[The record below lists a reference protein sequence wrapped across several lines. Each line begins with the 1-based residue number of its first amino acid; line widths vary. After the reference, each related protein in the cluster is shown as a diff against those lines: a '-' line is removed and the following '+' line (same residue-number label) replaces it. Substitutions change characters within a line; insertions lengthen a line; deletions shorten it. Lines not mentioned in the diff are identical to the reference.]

1 MGESPGQEAWE
12 YALVGCRVHGAGCRV
27 FIIHHAPCNLQHKH
41 KVTKFTTLQKYSK
54 VMKIKRILIAN
65 RGEIAVRIMK
75 TARLMN
81 IETVAVRTAVEPNAM
96 YLSSADVIYD
106 NTEEVSEIPVFLDIE
121 KLIIIA
127 LKTKADAVHPGYG
140 FLAEN
145 AYFAQKCMDNKI
157 IFIGPNPDAIYKMGN
172 KTIARKIAL
181 SGGIPMAMGSE
192 DNIADQE
199 EAVKVAEKIGYPV
212 IIKAAS
218 GGGGRGMRIV
228 RRSEE
233 MEKMFIIASKEAEK
247 AFNDPS
253 VFIEKYIENPKHI
266 EFQILGDKHG
276 NVIHLGERECSIQR
290 KHQKLIE
297 EAPSCALD
305 DNLRNKMGTMA
316 VQIAK
321 AVNYYSAGTVEFLLD
336 SDRNFYFMEMNTRI
350 QVEHP
355 VTEIITGIDLIE
367 QQIRIANDE
376 NLKYRQEDIKL
387 KGWAIECRINAE
399 DVQAGF
405 APDPGKIDS
414 LIMPADPC
422 VRVDTGVQAGS
433 YIVASYDSMIAKLIV
448 RGKDRKEAIK
458 HCKMALDKVWIK
470 GTKTTLPFFR
480 MLVRHQKFQDGT
492 FTTAFIEKDLEK
504 YYFNSEYEEMLAA
517 WLATKLFVEE
527 NLNDNSINIDFK
539 HGKEMSPWLLN
550 KRINQF

>member
-1 MGESPGQEAWE
+1 
-12 YALVGCRVHGAGCRV
+12 
-27 FIIHHAPCNLQHKH
+27 
-41 KVTKFTTLQKYSK
+41 
-54 VMKIKRILIAN
+54 MKIKRILIAN

-75 TARLMN
+75 TARRMK
-81 IETVAVRTAVEPNAM
+81 IETVAVKTAVETNAM

-106 NTEEVSEIPVFLDIE
+106 NTEDNSEIPVFLDIE
-121 KLIIIA
+121 KLIAIA
-127 LKTKADAVHPGYG
+127 LKTNANAIHPGYG

-145 AYFAQKCMDNKI
+145 AYFAQKCIDNKL
-157 IFIGPNPDAIYKMGN
+157 IFIGPSPDAIFKMGN

-181 SGGIPMAMGSE
+181 AGGIPMAMGSE
-192 DNIADQE
+192 GNIANEE
-199 EAVKVAEKIGYPV
+199 EAVLIAEKIGYPV

-228 RRSEE
+228 RKSEE
-233 MEKMFIIASKEAEK
+233 MERMFVIASKEAEK

-253 VFIEKYIENPKHI
+253 VFVEKYIENPKHI
-266 EFQILGDKHG
+266 EFQILGDTKG

-290 KHQKLIE
+290 KHQKLLE
-297 EAPSCALD
+297 EAPSGALD
-305 DNLRNKMGTMA
+305 ENLREKMGEMA

-321 AVNYYSAGTVEFLLD
+321 AVDYHSAGTVEFLLD
-336 SDRNFYFMEMNTRI
+336 SEKNFYFMEMNTRI

-355 VTEIITGIDLIE
+355 VTEIVTGLDLIE
-367 QQIRIANDE
+367 QQILIANGE
-376 NLKYRQEDIKL
+376 ELRFRQSDIKL

-405 APDPGKIDS
+405 APDPGKIENLS
-414 LIMPADPC
+414 MPSDAS
-422 VRVDTGVQAGS
+422 VRVDTGVQVGS
-433 YIVASYDSMIAKLIV
+433 SIVANYDSMIAKLIV
-448 RGKDRKEAIK
+448 KGKDRRDAIK
-458 HCKMALDKVWIK
+458 NCKIALDKVWIK

-492 FTTAFIEKDLEK
+492 FTTSFIEKDLGK
-504 YYFNSEYEEMLAA
+504 FYLNSEYEELLAA

-527 NLNDNSINIDFK
+527 NLNDDSINVNFE
-539 HGKEMSPWLLN
+539 HGKVMSPWLLN

>member
-1 MGESPGQEAWE
+1 
-12 YALVGCRVHGAGCRV
+12 
-27 FIIHHAPCNLQHKH
+27 
-41 KVTKFTTLQKYSK
+41 
-54 VMKIKRILIAN
+54 MKIKRILIAN

-75 TARLMN
+75 TAKIMK
-81 IETVAVRTAVEPNAM
+81 IETVAVKTAVEPNAM
-96 YLSSADVIYD
+96 YLSFADMVFD
-106 NTEEVSEIPVFLDIE
+106 NTEDVSDIPVFLDID
-121 KLIIIA
+121 KLIDIA
-127 LKTKADAVHPGYG
+127 LKTNADAVHPGYG

-145 AYFAQKCMDNKI
+145 AYFADKCIDNKI
-157 IFIGPNPDAIYKMGN
+157 VFIGPSPDAIYKMGN
-172 KTIARKIAL
+172 KTIARKIAFANN
-181 SGGIPMAMGSE
+181 IPMAMGSDGNISNE
-192 DNIADQE
+192 D

-228 RRSEE
+228 RKSVD
-233 MEKMFIIASKEAEK
+233 MGKMFIIASKEAEK

-266 EFQILGDKHG
+266 EFQILGDKKG

-290 KHQKLIE
+290 KHQKLLE

-305 DNLRNKMGTMA
+305 ERLRKEMGGLA

-321 AVNYYSAGTVEFLLD
+321 AVNYSAGTVEFLLD
-336 SDRNFYFMEMNTRI
+336 SEKKFYFMEMNTRI

-376 NLKYRQEDIKL
+376 ELKYKQSDIKL

-405 APDPGKIDS
+405 APDPGKIEKLS
-414 LIMPADPC
+414 MPEDVY
-422 VRVDTGVQAGS
+422 VRVDTGIQAGS
-433 YIVASYDSMIAKLIV
+433 AIVSSYDSMIAKLIV
-448 RGKDRKEAIK
+448 KGKDRKEALLN
-458 HCKMALDKVWIK
+458 CKKALDKVWIK

-480 MLVRHQKFQDGT
+480 MLVRHPKFQSGN
-492 FTTAFIEKDLEK
+492 FTTAFIEKDLER
-504 YYFNSEYEEMLAA
+504 YYYNSEYEELLAA
-517 WLATKLFVEE
+517 WLATKLFIEE
-527 NLNDNSINIDFK
+527 NLNDDSINIDFRK
-539 HGKEMSPWLLN
+539 SREMSPWLLN

>member
-1 MGESPGQEAWE
+1 
-12 YALVGCRVHGAGCRV
+12 
-27 FIIHHAPCNLQHKH
+27 
-41 KVTKFTTLQKYSK
+41 
-54 VMKIKRILIAN
+54 MKIKKILIAN
-65 RGEIAVRIMK
+65 RGEIAIRIMR
-75 TARLMN
+75 TARLMK
-81 IETVAVRTAVEPNAM
+81 IRTVAVKTAAEPSAM
-96 YLSSADVIYD
+96 YLDHADEIFD
-106 NTEEVSEIPVFLDIE
+106 NTEDISEIPVFLDIE
-121 KLIIIA
+121 KLIVIA
-127 LKTKADAVHPGYG
+127 LKSGADAVHPGYG

-145 AYFAQKCMDNKI
+145 AYFAQKCLENNI
-157 IFIGPNPDAIYKMGN
+157 IFIGPSPDAIYKMGN

-181 SGGIPMAMGSE
+181 AGGIPMAMGSQG
-192 DNIADQE
+192 NIANDE
-199 EAVKVAEKIGYPV
+199 EAVRVAEQIGYPV

-228 RRSEE
+228 RKSEE
-233 MEKMFIIASKEAEK
+233 MEKMFNLASKEAEK

-266 EFQILGDKHG
+266 EFQILGDTKG
-276 NVIHLGERECSIQR
+276 NVVHLGERECSIQR
-290 KHQKLIE
+290 KHQKLLE

-305 DNLRNKMGTMA
+305 DELRDKMGKMA

-321 AVNYYSAGTVEFLLD
+321 AVDYYSAGTVEFLLD
-336 SDRNFYFMEMNTRI
+336 SEKNFYFMEMNTRI

-367 QQIRIANDE
+367 QQIRVANGE
-376 NLKYRQEDIKL
+376 ELKFRQKDIRL

-405 APDPGKIDS
+405 APDPGKIQS
-414 LIMPADPC
+414 LSMPSDPY

-433 YIVASYDSMIAKLIV
+433 SIVASYDSMIAKLIV
-448 RGKDRKEAIK
+448 RGKDRKDAIK
-458 HCKMALDKVWIK
+458 NCKMALDKVWIK

-480 MLVRHQKFQDGT
+480 MLVRHDKFINGD

-504 YYFNSEYEEMLAA
+504 YYYNSEYEEMLAA
-517 WLATKLFVEE
+517 WLATKLFVDE
-527 NLNDNSINIDFK
+527 NLSDDSINVDFG
-539 HGKEMSPWLLN
+539 HGKDINPWLLN